1 MNQYV
6 IKEDIGRVTF
16 IVICLLLLLL
26 LLLFISLVRE
36 RMDKLKKFTTNRLK
50 K

>member
-16 IVICLLLLLL
+16 IVIC

>member
-16 IVICLLLLLL
+16 IVIRLLL
-26 LLLFISLVRE
+26 LLLFTPLVRE